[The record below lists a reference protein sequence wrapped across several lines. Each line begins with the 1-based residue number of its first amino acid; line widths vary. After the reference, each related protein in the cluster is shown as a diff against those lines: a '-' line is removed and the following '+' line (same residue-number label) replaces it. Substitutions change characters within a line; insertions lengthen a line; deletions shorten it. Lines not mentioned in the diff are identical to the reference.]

1 MAFFRLIIC
10 RSYVIW
16 IFFEIFLI
24 DFRSVYSFHMRRIIY
39 DTSSYIGGSHQGLF
53 YGIQTLKQLFR
64 EHGYQIPSMIIE
76 NEPAFQNRGFMLDIS
91 RDRVPTMSTL
101 KSLIDILAELKYNQF
116 HLYTEHTFAY
126 ANHEIV
132 WKDYSSL
139 TSQDILELDNYCKE
153 RYIEL
158 VPNQNSFG
166 HMEKWLTHEEYKYLA
181 EAPNGFIKPWG
192 EKSGPFSLS
201 PAVPESI
208 KFIDLK
214 KNVVSLQKEF

>member
-1 MAFFRLIIC
+1 
-10 RSYVIW
+10 
-16 IFFEIFLI
+16 
-24 DFRSVYSFHMRRIIY
+24 MRRIIY